1 MGFGQFG
8 AEVFQCGVVAGG
20 AQAVDFYGEGAC
32 FGVGAQVGFG
42 RHDLLRQAPGF
53 IPVMHVHGLCQDLR

>member
-1 MGFGQFG
+1 
-8 AEVFQCGVVAGG
+8 VLK
-20 AQAVDFYGEGAC
+20 AVDFYGEGAR

-53 IPVMHVHGLCQDLR
+53 ILVMGVHGLCQDLR

>member
-1 MGFGQFG
+1 MLSR
-8 AEVFQCGVVAGG
+8 GVLK
-20 AQAVDFYGEGAC
+20 AVDFYGEGAR

-53 IPVMHVHGLCQDLR
+53 ILVMGVHGLCQDLR